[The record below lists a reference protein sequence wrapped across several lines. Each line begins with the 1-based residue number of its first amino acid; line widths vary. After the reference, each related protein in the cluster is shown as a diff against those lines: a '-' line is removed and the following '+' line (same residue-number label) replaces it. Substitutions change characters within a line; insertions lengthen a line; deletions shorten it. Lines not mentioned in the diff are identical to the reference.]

1 MIFRR
6 LLGDPD
12 RSGQSRD
19 AGLQAERTAM
29 AWQRTALGVGGVSA
43 LLLHQTGGRLLGALP
58 GLLGLLVALVL
69 LVLTELRYE
78 QTLRRVDAGET
89 PSDAVPI
96 LVLACTVTGLAV
108 SAIALITLSEVLG

>member
-1 MIFRR
+1 MVLRR
-6 LLGDPD
+6 LLGNPE

-43 LLLHQTGGRLLGALP
+43 LLLHETGGRLLAALP
-58 GLLGLLVALVL
+58 GLVGLLVSLVL
-69 LVLTELRYE
+69 LVLTEVRYE

-89 PSDAVPI
+89 PSDAIPI
-96 LVLACTVTGLAV
+96 LVLACSVVGLAV
-108 SAIALITLSEVLG
+108 AAIALIALSEVLG